1 MPTLPSHPPIL
12 PSPDNAASLPRN
24 LELVSPQRLTATPPL
39 LLRTNTAMDD
49 EANKDVAKL
58 ADQLAEG
65 FTALSGEYQAL
76 FDQQKQLEFKLSW
89 AKQQVSC
96 HLSLY
101 CVYTHFFY
109 DDTL

>member
-1 MPTLPSHPPIL
+1 
-12 PSPDNAASLPRN
+12 
-24 LELVSPQRLTATPPL
+24 
-39 LLRTNTAMDD
+39 MDD

-89 AKQQVSC
+89 AKQQVSYPA
-96 HLSLY
+96 HFLQTSTSL
-101 CVYTHFFY
+101 
-109 DDTL
+109 L